1 MDKKN
6 IKGISLIESLVCIV
20 IIGIGFIA
28 MLQLSS
34 FSINAMDRSIEKN
47 KLNFLSEMILEDL
60 IGDPDNTSNYSFD
73 QTGCSYNA
81 KGGNKIHEKKKDKW
95 REKLEE
101 KNYIKFEKQYNFVD
115 KKPSCESGDYKKTFI
130 NSGVGKVN
138 FSTGKGKR
146 KKYLGVVVK

>member
-28 MLQLSS
+28 ILQLSS

-60 IGDPDNTSNYSFD
+60 IGDPDNTSNYTFD
-73 QTGCSYNA
+73 QTGCNYNK
-81 KGGNKIHEKKKDKW
+81 KGGNKIHNKKKDKW

-101 KNYIKFEKQYNFVD
+101 KNFIKFEKQ
-115 KKPSCESGDYKKTFI
+115 
-130 NSGVGKVN
+130 
-138 FSTGKGKR
+138 
-146 KKYLGVVVK
+146 

>member
-47 KLNFLSEMILEDL
+47 KFNFLSEMILEDL
-60 IGDPDNTSNYSFD
+60 IGDPDNTSNYTFD
-73 QTGCSYNA
+73 QTGA
-81 KGGNKIHEKKKDKW
+81 I
-95 REKLEE
+95 
-101 KNYIKFEKQYNFVD
+101 IV
-115 KKPSCESGDYKKTFI
+115 
-130 NSGVGKVN
+130 
-138 FSTGKGKR
+138 
-146 KKYLGVVVK
+146 

>member
-1 MDKKN
+1 MDRKN
-6 IKGISLIESLVCIV
+6 IKGISMIESLVCIV
-20 IIGIGFIA
+20 VIGIGFIA

-60 IGDPDNTSNYSFD
+60 IGDPDNTSSYIFD
-73 QTGCSYNA
+73 QTGCNYNS
-81 KGGNKIHEKKKDKW
+81 KGGNKLSDKKKDKW

-101 KNYIKFEKQYNFVD
+101 KNFLKFEKQSRFID
-115 KKPSCESGDYKKTFI
+115 KKPYCESGDFKKTFI
-130 NSGVGKVN
+130 NNEIGKVN
-138 FSTGKGKR
+138 FSNGKGKR